1 MVKSTSYAHLRE
13 YQKVGIETPKI
24 DENGNVSWKVIAIK
38 KDPRNF
44 WIPTEDCPYLDHRY
58 PLEQVRFAAEQGDL
72 IIAQKKLGPFHFE
85 LWATEPKIKA
95 QRNST
100 I

>member
-1 MVKSTSYAHLRE
+1 MIKSLSYNNLRE
-13 YQKVGIETPKI
+13 YQKVGIETPEI
-24 DENGNVSWKVIAIK
+24 DGSANVSWRVIAIK

-85 LWATEPKIKA
+85 LWATQPKTKA
-95 QRNST
+95 NRVSA

>member
-1 MVKSTSYAHLRE
+1 MVKSLSYDNLRE
-13 YQKVGIETPKI
+13 YQKVGIEAPKI
-24 DENGNVSWKVIAIK
+24 DKNAIVSWRVIAIK

-58 PLEQVRFAAEQGDL
+58 PLEQVRFAAEQGNL
-72 IIAQKKLGPFHFE
+72 IIAQKKLGPFHYE
-85 LWATEPKIKA
+85 LWATEPKKKA
-95 QRNST
+95 QHLST